1 MPIITNKA
9 AVRRSLEQWFILA
22 REGKTL
28 GSRETAELS
37 AHDAAAMSSDYFYD
51 LLVND
56 EDSMPA
62 KASEAVDLI
71 AAEDIAAGQFVAIDN
86 DGKVIAAQSVGP
98 LEDETGPVAGAD
110 TDFFGG

>member
-1 MPIITNKA
+1 MSIIVNKA
-9 AVRRSLEQWFILA
+9 AVRRSLEAWFIAA

-28 GSRETAELS
+28 GARETAELS

-62 KASEAVDLI
+62 APSEPVDMI
-71 AAEDIAAGQFVAIDN
+71 AAEDIAAGQYVAVTGE
-86 DGKVIAAQSVGP
+86 GKVVGAAP
-98 LEDETGPVAGAD
+98 AD
-110 TDFFGG
+110 AEPDFFQE